1 MLHTFLLHRIVLSVS
16 VCVSHSVSFSPVCV
30 HMYLHVHDF
39 CKFNFP
45 PKLGKLWGLCFGV
58 GIHLH
63 NNFKVMLVL
72 KSQSSHF
79 IQQCSLPMWSQ
90 FSMHLYPLGML

>member
-16 VCVSHSVSFSPVCV
+16 VCVSHSVSFSPECVQVCETVCV

-45 PKLGKLWGLCFGV
+45 PKLGNLWGLCFGV

-72 KSQSSHF
+72 KFQSSHF
-79 IQQCSLPMWSQ
+79 I
-90 FSMHLYPLGML
+90 

>member
-16 VCVSHSVSFSPVCV
+16 VCVSHSVSFSPVCVCVCVCVCECVQVCETVCV

-79 IQQCSLPMWSQ
+79 I
-90 FSMHLYPLGML
+90 

>member
-1 MLHTFLLHRIVLSVS
+1 MCET
-16 VCVSHSVSFSPVCV
+16 VCV